1 MKEFFSPQP
10 FPQIWNQILTCDV
23 SLPLH
28 PPFGHSYS
36 KRKKPDFKA
45 HETESP
51 VCFDIECTRRQK
63 SPRFKC
69 SMLFREQ
76 EETGGGWQFREE
88 GEREQRAADTAKSN
102 WMKQAILL
110 ITSLNV
116 QSGFLGANQLVEALF
131 FCFFFLHTLLSFP
144 E

>member
-1 MKEFFSPQP
+1 MKQNPLSAL
-10 FPQIWNQILTCDV
+10 ILSVPGD
-23 SLPLH
+23 
-28 PPFGHSYS
+28 
-36 KRKKPDFKA
+36 
-45 HETESP
+45 
-51 VCFDIECTRRQK
+51 RRVHG
-63 SPRFKC
+63 SNAL
-69 SMLFREQ
+69 MLFREQ